1 MDEAAQAGMTAEELE
16 EKRKARMERFG
27 KSEVEESQEAIQKK
41 GGFNPNRR
49 FQKMHRKNQQKGGR
63 QGSFGRNKSGGK

>member
-27 KSEVEESQEAIQKK
+27 KSEVEESQQAMQKK
-41 GGFNPNRR
+41 GGFNSNRR
-49 FQKMHRKNQQKGGR
+49 F
-63 QGSFGRNKSGGK
+63 